1 MIHPF
6 LLLENINRDKTGISH
21 PFTIVIISPAPFIAL
36 SSPFHNPFP
45 IYRKEYWKDGI
56 IVTWDYYSIITMLL
70 RGKNSNSKQEYKENL
85 KKT

>member
-36 SSPFHNPFP
+36 SRPF
-45 IYRKEYWKDGI
+45 
-56 IVTWDYYSIITMLL
+56 ITHSQYT
-70 RGKNSNSKQEYKENL
+70 GKTTER
-85 KKT
+85 TV

>member
-21 PFTIVIISPAPFIAL
+21 PFTIVIISPAPFVAL

-45 IYRKEYWKDGI
+45 ISEQRSEELDERI
-56 IVTWDYYSIITMLL
+56 TQDYYSGTSREL
-70 RGKNSNSKQEYKENL
+70 R
-85 KKT
+85 